1 MNIAKRFLGGSKDWS
16 LQAFAHIDNDQFHKV
31 NRGLNYCLAGAL
43 CHFFMHYNDE
53 IYKEDFVRFLSAYYL
68 GKIGNDSLAEY
79 VKVEGGGGF
88 NALEK
93 QFKEYMS
100 TLGEKKPEPEV
111 EAGEDALDE

>member
-1 MNIAKRFLGGSKDWS
+1 M
-16 LQAFAHIDNDQFHKV
+16 
-31 NRGLNYCLAGAL
+31 
-43 CHFFMHYNDE
+43 
-53 IYKEDFVRFLSAYYL
+53 

-79 VKVEGGGGF
+79 IKVEGGGGF